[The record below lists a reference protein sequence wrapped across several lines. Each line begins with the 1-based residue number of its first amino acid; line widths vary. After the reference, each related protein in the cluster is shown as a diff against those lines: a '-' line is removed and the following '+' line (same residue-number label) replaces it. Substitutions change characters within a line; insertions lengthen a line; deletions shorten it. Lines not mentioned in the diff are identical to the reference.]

1 MTNTTLASIVVA
13 LTLAASPLTATAAVP
28 PASVEDCLKQLE
40 ALVTKAHALD
50 LLDDQIDIAEVE
62 LGRMESH
69 CIAKDFADA
78 RAAADEVE
86 KILAT
91 NK

>member
-1 MTNTTLASIVVA
+1 MIRHVIAPIAACILATAPMT
-13 LTLAASPLTATAAVP
+13 AAAAVP

-40 ALVTKAHALD
+40 VLVTQAHAID
-50 LLDDQIDIAEVE
+50 LLDDQVDIAEVE

-69 CIAKDFADA
+69 CVAKDFTDA

>member
-1 MTNTTLASIVVA
+1 MKMLLAP
-13 LTLAASPLTATAAVP
+13 LAAAVLATASLGAAASVP

-40 ALVTKAHALD
+40 ELVTKAHAIN

-69 CIAKDFADA
+69 CVSKDFTDA

>member
-1 MTNTTLASIVVA
+1 MIRTVLAVIAVASALSASSMTAS
-13 LTLAASPLTATAAVP
+13 AAVP
-28 PASVEDCLKQLE
+28 PTSVEDCLKQLE
-40 ALVTKAHALD
+40 ELVSKAHALN

-69 CIAKDFADA
+69 CVAKDFADA

-86 KILAT
+86 KIIAT

>member
-1 MTNTTLASIVVA
+1 MTRTTLA
-13 LTLAASPLTATAAVP
+13 TLAAALALAATPMAALAAVP
-28 PASVEDCLKQLE
+28 PTSVEDCLKQLE
-40 ALVTKAHALD
+40 ELVTKAHAID

-69 CIAKDFADA
+69 CMAKDFTDA
-78 RAAADEVE
+78 RAAAEEVE

>member
-1 MTNTTLASIVVA
+1 MNRITLVSLVAALAIAATPMTAV
-13 LTLAASPLTATAAVP
+13 AAVP
-28 PASVEDCLKQLE
+28 PASVEDCLKQLAE
-40 ALVTKAHALD
+40 LVTKAHAID

-69 CIAKDFADA
+69 CMAKDFTDA